1 MHWIFIYF
9 YLFFLHRQISGAL
22 VHIAKGEGTHEN
34 GENED
39 RHITITG
46 NKDSISVAKYLIEM
60 RYNFIIILKNILFM
74 GSKLRMNSVT
84 IKSLVLLLCP
94 FYH

>member
-1 MHWIFIYF
+1 MLIINNPELNLYVIYF
-9 YLFFLHRQISGAL
+9 YRQISGAL
-22 VHIAKGEGTHEN
+22 VHIAKGDGTHEN

-60 RYNFIIILKNILFM
+60 RYNFIIMLKTIILWDH
-74 GSKLRMNSVT
+74 S
-84 IKSLVLLLCP
+84 
-94 FYH
+94 

>member
-1 MHWIFIYF
+1 M
-9 YLFFLHRQISGAL
+9 
-22 VHIAKGEGTHEN
+22 HIAKGDGTHEN

-60 RYNFIIILKNILFM
+60 RYKFIIMLKTIILWDH
-74 GSKLRMNSVT
+74 S
-84 IKSLVLLLCP
+84 
-94 FYH
+94 

>member
-1 MHWIFIYF
+1 MKISSYICI
-9 YLFFLHRQISGAL
+9 LFRQISGAL
-22 VHIAKGEGTHEN
+22 VHIAKGDGTHEN

-60 RYNFIIILKNILFM
+60 RYSFIIIVNIL
-74 GSKLRMNSVT
+74 L
-84 IKSLVLLLCP
+84 
-94 FYH
+94 YHS

>member
-1 MHWIFIYF
+1 MRPYIKLEFRVNIN
-9 YLFFLHRQISGAL
+9 FLNRQISGAL

-46 NKDSISVAKYLIEM
+46 NQDSISVAKYLIEM
-60 RYNFIIILKNILFM
+60 RYIYIYIFLI
-74 GSKLRMNSVT
+74 T
-84 IKSLVLLLCP
+84 
-94 FYH
+94 

>member
-1 MHWIFIYF
+1 MCVCI
-9 YLFFLHRQISGAL
+9 LCSQISGAL
-22 VHIAKGEGTHEN
+22 VHIAKGEGNHEN

-60 RYNFIIILKNILFM
+60 RYIPIIFNCYAKEYNIFV
-74 GSKLRMNSVT
+74 GS
-84 IKSLVLLLCP
+84 
-94 FYH
+94 

>member
-1 MHWIFIYF
+1 MY
-9 YLFFLHRQISGAL
+9 RQISGAL
-22 VHIAKGEGTHEN
+22 VHIAKGEGNHEN

-60 RYNFIIILKNILFM
+60 RYNL
-74 GSKLRMNSVT
+74 T
-84 IKSLVLLLCP
+84 IMI
-94 FYH
+94 

>member
-1 MHWIFIYF
+1 M
-9 YLFFLHRQISGAL
+9 
-22 VHIAKGEGTHEN
+22 HIAKGEGTHEN

-60 RYNFIIILKNILFM
+60 RYNFIIKFKTTFM
-74 GSKLRMNSVT
+74 GS
-84 IKSLVLLLCP
+84 
-94 FYH
+94 